1 MASDLS
7 SVRVVGAPTPNAKGR
22 MRRPMAAALLALA
35 LVAPGT
41 LAAEPRS
48 RDPAQVP
55 AGDYVLDKP
64 HASLIARVPHL
75 GFSRYTMRFNR
86 LDGGFTYDPA
96 AWASP
101 QMTFEADAASV
112 DTGDKDFDKQVAG
125 YFDAAA
131 HPKITFQAR
140 SLEQTGEGTG
150 KLTGDLT
157 LRGVTRP
164 VTLDIVFNGVGPG
177 MMGGGT
183 RLGFSGTGRINRS
196 DFGVDAVKQFVGDE
210 VDLQFELEFYRK

>member
-1 MASDLS
+1 MRLTA
-7 SVRVVGAPTPNAKGR
+7 VV
-22 MRRPMAAALLALA
+22 LALA
-35 LVAPGT
+35 LVAAGP
-41 LAAEPRS
+41 LAADPQS

-75 GFSRYTMRFNR
+75 GFSRYTMRFDR
-86 LDGGFTYDPA
+86 LDGRFTYDPA
-96 AWASP
+96 NWKTP
-101 QMTFEADAASV
+101 QVTFEADAASV
-112 DTGDKDFDKQVAG
+112 NTGDKDFDRQIAG
-125 YFDAAA
+125 YFDAAQ
-131 HPKITFQAR
+131 HPKITFQSR
-140 SLEQTGEGTG
+140 TLEPTGEGTG
-150 KLTGDLT
+150 KLVGDLT

-164 VTLDIVFNGVGPG
+164 ATLDVVFNGVGPG

-196 DFGVDAVKQFVGDE
+196 EFGVTEVKQFVGDE

>member
-1 MASDLS
+1 
-7 SVRVVGAPTPNAKGR
+7 
-22 MRRPMAAALLALA
+22 MRLATATAVLALA
-35 LVAPGT
+35 APGL

-75 GFSRYTMRFNR
+75 GFSRYTMRFDH
-86 LDGGFTYDPA
+86 LDGRFTYDPA
-96 AWASP
+96 TWRNP
-101 QMTFEADAASV
+101 QMTFEVDAASV
-112 DTGDKDFDKQVAG
+112 DTGDKAFDRQVAG
-125 YFDAAA
+125 YFDAEAY
-131 HPKITFQAR
+131 PKITFQAR
-140 SLEQTGEGTG
+140 SLEETGEGTG

-164 VTLDIVFNGVGPG
+164 VTLDVTFNGAGPG

-196 DFGVDAVKQFVGDE
+196 DFGVNQVNQFVGDE
-210 VDLQFELEFYRK
+210 VDLQFELEFYKK

>member
-1 MASDLS
+1 
-7 SVRVVGAPTPNAKGR
+7 
-22 MRRPMAAALLALA
+22 MRLATAAAILLLATPDLA
-35 LVAPGT
+35 P
-41 LAAEPRS
+41 AAPRS

-64 HASLIARVPHL
+64 HASLVARVPHL
-75 GFSRYTMRFNR
+75 GFSRYTMRFDR
-86 LDGGFTYDPA
+86 LDGRFAYDPA
-96 AWASP
+96 TWRSP
-101 QMTFEADAASV
+101 QMSFEVDAASV
-112 DTGDKDFDKQVAG
+112 DTGDPDFDKQIAG

-140 SLEQTGEGTG
+140 SLEPTGEGTG
-150 KLTGDLT
+150 RLSGDLT

-164 VTLDIVFNGVGPG
+164 VTLDVVFNGVGPG

-183 RLGFSGTGRINRS
+183 RLGFSGAGRINRS
-196 DFGVDAVKQFVGDE
+196 DFGVDQVRQFVGDE

>member
-1 MASDLS
+1 MRLATAAMILS
-7 SVRVVGAPTPNAKGR
+7 LATPGLS
-22 MRRPMAAALLALA
+22 AAA
-35 LVAPGT
+35 
-41 LAAEPRS
+41 PRS

-64 HASLIARVPHL
+64 HASLVARVPHL
-75 GFSRYTMRFNR
+75 GFSRYTMRFDR
-86 LDGGFTYDPA
+86 LDGRFAYDPA
-96 AWASP
+96 NWRSP
-101 QMTFEADAASV
+101 QMSFEVDAGSV
-112 DTGDKDFDKQVAG
+112 DTGDADFDKQIAG

-140 SLEQTGEGTG
+140 SLEPTGEGAG
-150 KLTGDLT
+150 RLTGDLT

-164 VTLDIVFNGVGPG
+164 VTLDVVFNGVGPG

-196 DFGVDAVKQFVGDE
+196 DFGVDQVRQFVGDE

>member
-1 MASDLS
+1 MRLS
-7 SVRVVGAPTPNAKGR
+7 AIILAGV
-22 MRRPMAAALLALA
+22 LLAA
-35 LVAPGT
+35 GP

-55 AGDYVLDKP
+55 AGEYVLDKP
-64 HASLIARVPHL
+64 HASLIARVAHL

-86 LDGGFTYDPA
+86 LDGRFVYDPA
-96 AWASP
+96 DWKSP
-101 QMTFEADAASV
+101 ELTFEADAASV
-112 DTGDKDFDKQVAG
+112 DTGDKDFDRQVAG
-125 YFDAAA
+125 YFDAAQ
-131 HPKITFQAR
+131 HPKITFR
-140 SLEQTGEGTG
+140 SRTLEPTGEGTG

-164 VTLDIVFNGVGPG
+164 VTLDVTFNGAGPG
-177 MMGGGT
+177 MMGGGV

-196 DFGVDAVKQFVGDE
+196 EFGVSEVRQFVGDE

>member
-1 MASDLS
+1 
-7 SVRVVGAPTPNAKGR
+7 
-22 MRRPMAAALLALA
+22 MRLAIAATVLALII
-35 LVAPGT
+35 PGT
-41 LAAEPRS
+41 LAAVPRS

-75 GFSRYTMRFNR
+75 GFSRYTMRFDR
-86 LDGGFTYDPA
+86 LDGRFAYDPA
-96 AWASP
+96 DWRNP
-101 QMTFEADAASV
+101 QMTFEVDAASV
-112 DTGDKDFDKQVAG
+112 DTGDEKFDKQIAG

-131 HPKITFQAR
+131 HPTITFEAR

-150 KLTGDLT
+150 TLTGDLT

-164 VTLDIVFNGVGPG
+164 VTLNVVFNGVGPG
-177 MMGGGT
+177 LMGGGT

-196 DFGVDAVKQFVGDE
+196 DFGVNQVAQFVGDE

>member
-1 MASDLS
+1 MRLATAAVILS
-7 SVRVVGAPTPNAKGR
+7 LATPGLS
-22 MRRPMAAALLALA
+22 AAA
-35 LVAPGT
+35 
-41 LAAEPRS
+41 PRS

-64 HASLIARVPHL
+64 HASLVARVPHL
-75 GFSRYTMRFNR
+75 GFSRYTMRFDR
-86 LDGGFTYDPA
+86 LDGRFAYDPA
-96 AWASP
+96 NWRSP
-101 QMTFEADAASV
+101 QMSFEVDAGSV
-112 DTGDKDFDKQVAG
+112 DTGDADFDKQIAG

-140 SLEQTGEGTG
+140 SLEPTGEGAG
-150 KLTGDLT
+150 RLTGDLT

-164 VTLDIVFNGVGPG
+164 VTLDVVFNGVGPG

-196 DFGVDAVKQFVGDE
+196 DFGVDQVRQFVGDE